1 MEPLY
6 IKIDQNVE
14 VDHQHIVLGDIA
26 KLTSS
31 DKKMVGRLKAMT
43 IINVKEKKFGRY
55 IVSLLAVIEKIHE
68 VYPQLEIVNIG
79 EADFVLTYQEP
90 KKLNVALEG
99 LKIVFICLASF
110 FGAAFTIMTFNND
123 VGTADLF
130 VHFYEEMTGES
141 SNGFTILEITYSI
154 GIAVGMIGFFNH
166 FMGRKLTTDP
176 TPLEVEM
183 KIYENDI
190 NEMLI
195 DSCSRKESMIDV
207 D

>member
-6 IKIDQNVE
+6 LKVDQNVE

-31 DKKMVGRLKAMT
+31 DKKTVGRLKAMK
-43 IINVKEKKFGRY
+43 IINVKENKFGRY
-55 IVSLLAVIEKIHE
+55 IISILAIIEKIHE

-79 EADFVLTYQEP
+79 ESEFVLTYREP
-90 KKLNVALEG
+90 KKLNMALEG
-99 LKIVFICLASF
+99 LKIAFVCLASF

-166 FMGRKLTTDP
+166 FFGRKLTVDP

-183 KIYENDI
+183 SKYEDDI
-190 NEMLI
+190 NAMLI
-195 DSCSRKESMIDV
+195 ETYSRKESMIDV